1 MNRLT
6 GKIIAIESNSH
17 VSLVD
22 VTVGQDVFSATLLE
36 TPETADYL
44 KVGTQ
49 VTLLF
54 KETEIA
60 LAKNLSGMIS
70 LRNRISVIVQSIER
84 GDILSAVTLDYDSKR
99 LVSVIT
105 SRAIERLQIN
115 VGDQL
120 EALVKANEIALM
132 AVHHDA

>member
-1 MNRLT
+1 LNRLT

-17 VSLVD
+17 MSLVD
-22 VTVGQDVFSATLLE
+22 VAVGQDVFSATLLE

-44 KVGTQ
+44 KVGNQ

-70 LRNRISVIVQSIER
+70 LRNRVSVSVKRIER
-84 GDILSAVTLDYDSKR
+84 GDILSAVTLDYDSKK

-115 VGDQL
+115 IGDKL
-120 EALVKANEIALM
+120 EALIKANEIALM
-132 AVHHDA
+132 AVHHDV